1 MLKGFKLIQVYGNA
15 SESAMTITGKYFKF
29 NADTAIEL
37 GNPNYINMMIDTD
50 GKRIAIVK
58 SDEKAEAA
66 VKFFSP
72 TKEKKNVINVAF
84 KAAHAAVRNLMG
96 WNDDTSYRVIGF
108 PFPKKMQLFTISR
121 RQLRL
126 RKRDIPRSSNRRE

>member
-66 VKFFSP
+66 VKFSSP

-96 WNDDTSYRVIGF
+96 WNDDTSYRVIGVSV
-108 PFPKKMQLFTISR
+108 PEENAIIYNLTQAVVLTKKRYSKI
-121 RQLRL
+121 
-126 RKRDIPRSSNRRE
+126 E

>member
-66 VKFFSP
+66 VKFSSP

-84 KAAHAAVRNLMG
+84 KAAHAAVGNLMG
-96 WNDDTSYRVIGF
+96 WNDDTSYRVIGVSV
-108 PFPKKMQLFTISR
+108 PEENAIIYNLTQAVALTKKRYSKI
-121 RQLRL
+121 
-126 RKRDIPRSSNRRE
+126 E

>member
-66 VKFFSP
+66 VKFSSP

-96 WNDDTSYRVIGF
+96 WNDDTSYRVIGVSV
-108 PFPKKMQLFTISR
+108 PEENAIIYNLTQAEKKKK
-121 RQLRL
+121 
-126 RKRDIPRSSNRRE
+126 KRYSKIE

>member
-66 VKFFSP
+66 VKFSSP

-96 WNDDTSYRVIGF
+96 WNDDTSYRVIGVSV
-108 PFPKKMQLFTISR
+108 PEENAIIST
-121 RQLRL
+121 
-126 RKRDIPRSSNRRE
+126 S